1 MRRLFVSMMILIT
14 VCFSLLAQPA
24 GETTAETVRVAAL
37 KGPTAM
43 GLVQLMDESEKGAVN
58 GNEYEFS
65 IVASPSEMTPMLVR
79 GDVDIAAIPAN
90 LASVLYGRT
99 NGKIEVV
106 GINTLGVL
114 YIVENGDTVHSVEDL
129 RGRTIYSAGK
139 GATPEYALQYVLA
152 SNGLKVGKDVYI
164 EWKSEHAECVAA
176 LKADPEGVA
185 MLPQPFATT
194 AVLSN
199 PDIRIALDLNDI
211 WEEKVGSV
219 LITGVT
225 IARKDWIDD
234 NPEALAAFLESYKES
249 VDYANSDTAGAAALI
264 GKYGIVPEKVAKIAL
279 PYCQVT
285 LVTGEEMKTALSNYL
300 SILYSQNPQST
311 GGQVPD
317 DGFYYTGE

>member
-1 MRRLFVSMMILIT
+1 MKKFIFNIT
-14 VCFSLLAQPA
+14 VLLLALVSLSA
-24 GETTAETVRVAAL
+24 ADVSVAAL
-37 KGPTAM
+37 RGPTAM
-43 GLVQLMDESEKGAVN
+43 GMVYLMNESENGEVN
-58 GNEYEFS
+58 GNSYTFQLEGAADA
-65 IVASPSEMTPMLVR
+65 VVPLVVK